1 MRRAALVALLV
12 SACAKEQAIAA
23 GATAAIAVA
32 AAAAHRAA
40 TDYCWG
46 NCSHGYVCDR
56 KTGECVLPEELE
68 DDPAA
73 ASSAAY
79 DGSCIQEDDGRT
91 VCPDDPPT
99 PASAAPADPCRGL
112 CAESEQC
119 VLDAGVADCAPKK

>member
-1 MRRAALVALLV
+1 MALLLLLC
-12 SACAKEQAIAA
+12 ACATKEQAIAA

-46 NCSHGYVCDR
+46 ACSNGYVCDR

-68 DDPAA
+68 VDPAP

-91 VCPDDPPT
+91 VCPDDPPPT
-99 PASAAPADPCRGL
+99 NSAAPADPCRGL
-112 CAESEQC
+112 CVEGEQC
-119 VLDAGVADCAPKK
+119 EEDAGVADCAPKK